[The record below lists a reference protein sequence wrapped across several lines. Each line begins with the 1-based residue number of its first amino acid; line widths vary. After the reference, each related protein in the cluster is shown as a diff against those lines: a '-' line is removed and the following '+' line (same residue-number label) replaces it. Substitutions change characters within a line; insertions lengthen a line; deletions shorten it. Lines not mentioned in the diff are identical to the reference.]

1 MRLTQI
7 VITILGLACCRV
19 MAGEAELGRL
29 KAEYPEASRI
39 IIERLAQ
46 VRGKGRVTTQL
57 SNNRGSSI
65 GDFDFQ
71 VDHGFQ
77 KCASAGVGKQQGGRA
92 GVIYCWG
99 ADLGFTLA
107 RDSDTANLSVHARGN
122 DLIDRI
128 HHERAFG
135 RYLCAPYSIER
146 MQPLATKLSDPRL
159 QDLSAEMVAID
170 GRKALRL
177 HYLRAP
183 SKPSDDITVDLD
195 PDLGW
200 VILGATIR
208 YGKIPGG
215 ISFRARYDPGR
226 LHWPVPI
233 SVEYKDPTLTIT
245 RYEFRTVEFA
255 PTPPEE
261 FTMGFY
267 GLPDMPG
274 TPTPSPRLE
283 GASSGPVPVAREPVA
298 IRSWWRSPLFLGL
311 IALAAMGLV
320 AGYFLRRVASR
331 SGRADGAGA

>member
-7 VITILGLACCRV
+7 VISILVLACGRV
-19 MAGEAELGRL
+19 MAGEAEIERL
-29 KAEYPEASRI
+29 RTEYPEASRI

-46 VRGKGRVTTQL
+46 VRGKGHLTIQL
-57 SNNRGSSI
+57 DKQRGSSR

-77 KCASAGVGKQQGGRA
+77 KCATAGVGGQIGRP

-99 ADLGFTLA
+99 ANLGFTLA
-107 RDSDTANLSVHARGN
+107 RDSDKARLSVHARGN
-122 DLIDRI
+122 DLIDRM

-135 RYLCAPYSIER
+135 RYFCVPYSIER
-146 MQPLATKLSDPRL
+146 MQPLAAKLVDRRF

-177 HYLRAP
+177 HYHRAP

-208 YGKIPGG
+208 YSKVPGG

-226 LHWPVPI
+226 LHWPVPL
-233 SVEYKDPTLTIT
+233 SVEFKDPTLTVT
-245 RYEFRTVEFA
+245 RCEFRTVEFA

-274 TPTPSPRLE
+274 TPKPPPRPE
-283 GASSGPVPVAREPVA
+283 ADSSDPVAMASAPAAA

-311 IALAAMGLV
+311 IALAAVRLV
-320 AGYFLRRVASR
+320 AGYLLQRVASR
-331 SGRADGAGA
+331 TGRADGPGA